1 MDYNY
6 DSVAALDLG
15 GAWWAWYRES
25 MPGDRRENYERQHR
39 ELYSDDTDTDM
50 SALFDY

>member
-1 MDYNY
+1 MVDYNY

-15 GAWWAWYRES
+15 GAWWAWYRET

-39 ELYSDDTDTDM
+39 ELYSDDTVDTDM
-50 SALFDY
+50 